1 MESLCQAIRKEMY
14 AATKEATEKS
24 YEDLQLNTKNF
35 YSIPEGRYHRTKH
48 LMNSPRLKE
57 INFDG
62 DTATGKIEIDTNSPR
77 YDPAGRDTETIY
89 GYAEADGLIGNGGFW
104 QRTEDKIDKNIA
116 DSFGKRFM

>member
-48 LMNSPRLKE
+48 LMNSPRDRK
-57 INFDG
+57 
-62 DTATGKIEIDTNSPR
+62 SVV
-77 YDPAGRDTETIY
+77 
-89 GYAEADGLIGNGGFW
+89 
-104 QRTEDKIDKNIA
+104 
-116 DSFGKRFM
+116 